1 MREMKRI
8 RRKLNKIGRKFKK
21 YRLRP
26 ISVFLF
32 HQISDTFDESTMFT
46 CDWTETK
53 QFKHNIEILKKEYRF
68 ISLDKAYSKLCNDF
82 LRLRNYAVLTSDD
95 GWGSLKNILPW
106 LNEQDI
112 PVTLFLNPGYF
123 DGIHFR
129 DKPSEKY
136 LLSDDIASLCAQN
149 SNITIGM
156 HGWEHT
162 NVITK
167 SEDEFREEVQRS
179 IDSLRRFLCFIPFYA
194 YTWGKHNEKTDRIL
208 KERGI
213 VPVLID
219 DQKNIDDISFIHREL
234 LDGKVL

>member
-1 MREMKRI
+1 MSRI
-8 RRKLNKIGRKFKK
+8 KRKLKKIGRKLKK
-21 YRLRP
+21 FRLRP

-32 HQISDTFDESTMFT
+32 HQVSDTFDESTMFT

-53 QFKHNIEILKKEYRF
+53 QFKNNIEVLKKEYRF
-68 ISLDKAYSKLCNDF
+68 ISLDKAYFKLRNDF
-82 LRLRNYAVLTSDD
+82 LRLRDYAVLTTDD
-95 GWGSLKNILPW
+95 GWRSLKNILPW
-106 LNEQDI
+106 FDEQHI

-136 LLSDDIASLCAQN
+136 LLSEDIAILCAQN

-162 NVITK
+162 NVLTK
-167 SEDEFREEVQRS
+167 SEEEFSKDVQRS
-179 IDSLRRFLCFIPFYA
+179 IGSLGLFSCFIPFYA
-194 YTWGKHNEKTDRIL
+194 YTWGKHDERTDRIL
-208 KERGI
+208 KEFGI

-219 DQKNIDDISFIHREL
+219 DQKNIDDINFIHREL